1 VSVISATPPSWA
13 IVGTGEGIQADVR
26 AAVVVN
32 ARTRERFGKSMEQ
45 QKDPF
50 RRAIFV
56 KPTRGLEPRPR

>member
-45 QKDPF
+45 QKDLF
-50 RRAIFV
+50 RRAIS
-56 KPTRGLEPRPR
+56 